1 LPGADER
8 DAGCDRP
15 VLGDALLPFVF
26 VAAATVTAT
35 APSDLAR
42 PVLAL
47 PLPDALTTPPAGE
60 AFGVVLLEPGVV
72 LADPDSLDGMAPAGE
87 DLGVDRALAG
97 EDFGVEPLDPGV
109 AIMALLSLGDA
120 AEGEALCFTDDVF
133 GRLSCTVGSPLSL
146 IFASRASR
154 ALVASFGDTVTFF
167 LLGLLSSL
175 GGELEGGDEAVV
187 ADLSPSASTTTDMVL
202 DLRSLDFS
210 FMILS
215 YCSAMAAF
223 QWSSSITTGCAR
235 LTQR

>member
-1 LPGADER
+1 
-8 DAGCDRP
+8 
-15 VLGDALLPFVF
+15 
-26 VAAATVTAT
+26 
-35 APSDLAR
+35 
-42 PVLAL
+42 
-47 PLPDALTTPPAGE
+47 
-60 AFGVVLLEPGVV
+60 VV

-109 AIMALLSLGDA
+109 VITALLGLSLGGA
-120 AEGEALCFTDDVF
+120 AEGEALCFTDDIF

-154 ALVASFGDTVTFF
+154 ALVASFGDTVAFF